1 MPLNDEHVDAT
12 DVILG
17 KQKVIVSVHGHWIY
31 LLVIPSEQNLVVVAI
46 YNQTVSSALLNIIR
60 AIVIIYD

>member
-12 DVILG
+12 DVFLG

-31 LLVIPSEQNLVVVAI
+31 LLVISSEQNLVVVAI
-46 YNQTVSSALLNIIR
+46 DNQTVGSALLYIVR